1 MMVPE
6 AREHREDQH
15 RGGPMALCETVQLLA
30 QCHRQL
36 RRLLSDRLVVL
47 GLNDSEFLV
56 LWLCQQAEPQGRV
69 QRDLAAA
76 LGISPPQI
84 SILVERLRQQG
95 WLTSRRCPLD
105 RRRQVWGIEPEGS
118 RLLARIGDDLQD
130 LTASLDRSFSNRQ
143 QTELTTL
150 LRELA
155 GWGAACLASA
165 VKSSADAAES
175 SPLRLYRPD
184 RPPQQQEEHR
194 EEMHDAIAMRK
205 TG

>member
-1 MMVPE
+1 MVPE
-6 AREHREDQH
+6 AGEHGEGKH
-15 RGGPMALCETVQLLA
+15 KGGALALCETVQLLA

-36 RRLLSDRLVVL
+36 RRLLSDRLGVL
-47 GLNDSEFLV
+47 GLNDSEFMV
-56 LWLCQQAEPQGRV
+56 LWLCQQAEPRGWV

-84 SILVERLRQQG
+84 SGLVERLRQQG
-95 WLTSRRCPLD
+95 WLTSRRCQLD

-130 LTASLDRSFSNRQ
+130 LTASLDCSLSARR

-155 GWGAACLASA
+155 GWGAACPASA
-165 VKSSADAAES
+165 VKSGGDVAES
-175 SPLRLYRPD
+175 SPLRLYWPD
-184 RPPQQQEEHR
+184 CAPQKQEEDR